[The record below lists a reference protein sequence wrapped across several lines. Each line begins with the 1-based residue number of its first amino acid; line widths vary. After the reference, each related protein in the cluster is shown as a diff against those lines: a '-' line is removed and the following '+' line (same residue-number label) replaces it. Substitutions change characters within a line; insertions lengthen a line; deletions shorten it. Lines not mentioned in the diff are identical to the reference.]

1 MARQPAHLDTVGRE
15 PGESPKER
23 ADREL
28 HELLEEI
35 RVALPGVELLFGFL
49 LILPF
54 SERFEVLD
62 NLQCNIYIACFLVTT
77 AASALF
83 ITPTAE
89 HRLGFRKV
97 DKERMVRR
105 ASRQLLIALG
115 LLAVAISLASYLVGS
130 VVLGNT
136 AAGVIGGVAALW
148 FFGLWFVLPKLRLD
162 HEPQA
167 RAAGKP
173 GLDSSS

>member
-1 MARQPAHLDTVGRE
+1 MGLPAMHPDTVGRE
-15 PGESPKER
+15 PEESPKQR
-23 ADREL
+23 VDREL

-54 SERFEVLD
+54 SERFEALD
-62 NLQCNIYIACFLVTT
+62 AFQRGVYIACFAVTT
-77 AASALF
+77 ASSALF

-97 DKERMVRR
+97 DKARMVRR
-105 ASRQLLIALG
+105 ASRQLLIALA
-115 LLAVAISLASYLVGS
+115 LLACAISLACFLVGS

-136 AAGVIGGVAALW
+136 AASVIGGLGGLW
-148 FFGLWFVLPKLRLD
+148 FFGLWFVVPKLRL
-162 HEPQA
+162 A
-167 RAAGKP
+167 RDGEAHRR
-173 GLDSSS
+173 

>member
-1 MARQPAHLDTVGRE
+1 MGLPAMHADTVGRA

-62 NLQCNIYIACFLVTT
+62 AFQRGVYIACFVVTT
-77 AASALF
+77 ASSALY

-105 ASRQLLIALG
+105 AGRQVLVALA
-115 LLAVAISLASYLVGS
+115 LLACAISLAAFLVGS

-136 AAGVIGGVAALW
+136 AAGVIGGLAALW
-148 FFGLWFVLPKLRLD
+148 FFGLWFVVPKLRLD
-162 HEPQA
+162 RDGEA
-167 RAAGKP
+167 RRR
-173 GLDSSS
+173 